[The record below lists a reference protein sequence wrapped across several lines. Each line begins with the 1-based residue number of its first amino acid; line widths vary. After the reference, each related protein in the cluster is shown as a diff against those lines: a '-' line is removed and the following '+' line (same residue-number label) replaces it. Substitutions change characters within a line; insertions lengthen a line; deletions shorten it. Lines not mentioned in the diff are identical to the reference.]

1 MISYIHYK
9 KLFRIFIEHSNTI
22 TMYHFTRRKFL
33 KSSSI
38 LLAASFAKPGFD
50 TKKNKTLLA
59 FSTLGC
65 PDWDFNKIT
74 DFAVQHNYKGI
85 EVRGLQREMDLSK
98 AKEFN
103 SPESIKNTLAI
114 MKNKNLQ
121 FVDLGSSC
129 NLHFADAA
137 ERKKNL
143 DEAKRF
149 IDLAQKIN
157 CPYVRVF
164 PNKIPDQQEKKQT
177 LDLIAQGLQELGDY
191 AKGSKVSVLME
202 THGDVVKS
210 DDILYVMETAAN
222 DHAGLVWDI
231 TNMWSVTKEPPGEV
245 YPKLKKYIRH
255 THIKDLKM
263 VDGKEQYALLGQ
275 GDVPI
280 FTAIDLLMKGGFKGY
295 YSFEWEKLWHPEIAE
310 PEIALA
316 DYSKVM
322 MQHYS

>member
-1 MISYIHYK
+1 
-9 KLFRIFIEHSNTI
+9 
-22 TMYHFTRRKFL
+22 MYNFTRRKFI
-33 KSSSI
+33 KSTAV
-38 LLAASFAKPGFD
+38 LLAASSLTSPFD
-50 TKKNKTLLA
+50 MKKNKPLLA

-74 DFAVQHNYKGI
+74 DFAVQNNYAGI
-85 EVRGLQREMDLSK
+85 ELRGILKEMDLTK

-103 SPESIKNTLAI
+103 SPENIKNTMAI
-114 MKNKNLQ
+114 MMGKGLK

-129 NLHFADAA
+129 MLHFTEGE

-143 DEAKRF
+143 DEGKRF
-149 IDLAQKIN
+149 IDLAQKIK
-157 CPYVRVF
+157 CPNVRVF
-164 PNKIPDQQEKKQT
+164 PNKIADPSKKTET
-177 LDLIAQGLQELGDY
+177 LDLIAQGLQELGNY
-191 AKGSKVSVLME
+191 AKGSDVHVLME

-210 DDILYVMETAAN
+210 DDIVYVMKAGAN
-222 DHAGLVWDI
+222 EHAGLVWDI
-231 TNMWSVTKEPPGEV
+231 TNMWSVTKEPPAEV

-263 VDGKEQYALLGQ
+263 VDGKEQYVLLGQ

-280 FTAIDLLMKGGFKGY
+280 FTAIDLLMKGGYKGY
-295 YSFEWEKLWHPEIAE
+295 YSFEWEKLWHPEIIE

-316 DYSKVM
+316 DYPKVM

>member
-1 MISYIHYK
+1 
-9 KLFRIFIEHSNTI
+9 
-22 TMYHFTRRKFL
+22 MYNFTRRKFI
-33 KSSSI
+33 KSTAV
-38 LLAASFAKPGFD
+38 LLAASSLTSPFD
-50 TKKNKTLLA
+50 MKKNKPLLA

-74 DFAVQHNYKGI
+74 DFAAQNNYTGI
-85 EVRGLQREMDLSK
+85 EVRGLLKEMDLTK

-103 SPESIKNTLAI
+103 SPENIKNTMAI
-114 MKNKNLQ
+114 MMDKGLK

-129 NLHFADAA
+129 MLHFPEGE

-143 DEAKRF
+143 DEGKRF

-157 CPYVRVF
+157 CPNVRVF
-164 PNKIPDQQEKKQT
+164 PNKIADPSKKIET
-177 LDLIAQGLQELGDY
+177 LDLIAQGLQELGNH
-191 AKGSKVSVLME
+191 AKGSDVDVLME

-210 DDILYVMETAAN
+210 DDIVYVMKAGAN
-222 DHAGLVWDI
+222 EHAGLVWDI
-231 TNMWSVTKEPPGEV
+231 TNMWSITKEPPEEV

-263 VDGKEQYALLGQ
+263 VDGKEQYVLLGQ

-280 FTAIDLLMKGGFKGY
+280 FTAIDLLMKGGYKGY
-295 YSFEWEKLWHPEIAE
+295 YSFEWEKLWHPEIIE

-322 MQHYS
+322 MKHYS